1 MLVTMLQP
9 LIRVSVALAT
19 VLVLSGCTQP
29 AEQASAATPQ
39 ASQVAAIAASA
50 FVVVPAAE
58 RQPVPAWDGRLLDD
72 SAWSSAQLT
81 GKVTVVNFWASWC
94 APCAAEWPE
103 LVAANTELTDVQF
116 LGFNE
121 YDDVDDARAFVGA
134 YGDAYAHVFDPN
146 GTFFESLS
154 GMPTGNLPT
163 TIVVDAEGRI
173 AAWKTGVVTGIEIK
187 KAVARV

>member
-121 YDDVDDARAFVGA
+121 YDDVDDARA
-134 YGDAYAHVFDPN
+134 DRK
-146 GTFFESLS
+146 S
-154 GMPTGNLPT
+154 
-163 TIVVDAEGRI
+163 VV
-173 AAWKTGVVTGIEIK
+173 
-187 KAVARV
+187 